1 MLRCVGFLVAR
12 MSEGKRSACIGTP
25 HTSCG
30 MAMALWESVGCG
42 IVTAMAFLAYTV
54 LGRDERLV
62 FAACF
67 RGGGC
72 ISRRCVIL
80 GFHVRSIMQLV

>member
-42 IVTAMAFLAYTV
+42 MVTAMAFLAYTV
-54 LGRDERLV
+54 LGAMNASSLLLV
-62 FAACF
+62 FAVEGA
-67 RGGGC
+67 
-72 ISRRCVIL
+72 
-80 GFHVRSIMQLV
+80 LVGDA